1 MGLSGIKNII
11 NFNSLTRITMKKY
24 YLVES
29 GEEVK
34 FGEILVLELTK
45 EGKNSTIHKYM
56 EVKFIPELVDIL
68 LEQGIIKEEDVENKE
83 EEEDVTFEWE
93 EDNSAL
99 GKLLQSMIMTNE
111 DLEKKVE
118 ELEDRLTEC
127 EETIATLLDK

>member
-1 MGLSGIKNII
+1 
-11 NFNSLTRITMKKY
+11 MKKY

-45 EGKNSTIHKYM
+45 EGKNSTIHKHM

-68 LEQGIIKEEDVENKE
+68 LEQGIIKEENVEKKE
-83 EEEDVTFEWE
+83 EDEDITFEWE

>member
-1 MGLSGIKNII
+1 
-11 NFNSLTRITMKKY
+11 MKKY

-34 FGEILVLELTK
+34 FGETLVLELTK
-45 EGKNSTIHKYM
+45 ESENSTIHKHM

>member
-1 MGLSGIKNII
+1 
-11 NFNSLTRITMKKY
+11 MKKY

-29 GEEVK
+29 GEEIK

-45 EGKNSTIHKYM
+45 EGKNSTIHKHM

-83 EEEDVTFEWE
+83 EDDVTFEWE

-99 GKLLQSMIMTNE
+99 GKLLQSMIMTTE

-118 ELEDRLTEC
+118 ELENRLTEC